1 MNNNYFGSFKNWKQN
16 LLSIIEENITEYNP
30 RLRDKTEMI
39 KEETEKIMELENDQR
54 IINLSLKAIKE
65 LMDWKILE

>member
-1 MNNNYFGSFKNWKQN
+1 
-16 LLSIIEENITEYNP
+16 
-30 RLRDKTEMI
+30 MI